1 MLLQGAEF
9 GHGIAPAL
17 GTGAAVAGLS
27 DVDGKDAGLAAFPV
41 TALLLGGCE
50 GHEGVSFA
58 RIGLVTPAIVPALQ
72 ATSSAAP
79 AAGYSPAR

>member
-58 RIGLVTPAIVPALQ
+58 QSLITPVTVPALQ
-72 ATSSAAP
+72 ATSSAVP
-79 AAGYSPAR
+79 AAGCSPAR